1 MAGPDMNAQT
11 TRQGLQATGI
21 VKRYAGVP
29 ALRGVDVHVRP
40 GHVVGLVGHNGA
52 GKSTLMKSL
61 SGAIVPDSGSIV
73 VDGDEL
79 QFSGPAESLAAGV
92 STVYQELSLHSNL
105 TVVQNVFLGRE
116 ITTAGRLDMRTM
128 RREAEELVAEFELD
142 VDVMRP
148 LADYS
153 VAVRQLLEVA
163 VACGRHAKYLL
174 LDEPTTSLEGGQVDR
189 LLAQV
194 TRLANEG
201 MGIVLVDHKLDELY
215 QVAHEVVVLV
225 DGEVRIEG
233 PSAEVDR
240 DEIVRAIAG
249 DEAAEHLSHL
259 DTATADAV
267 PAQPQGEPALRVR
280 GLTTPALSDV
290 TLDAYPGRVLGI
302 YGLIGSGRTEFLRSL
317 VGLDGV
323 QRGSI
328 ELLGEP
334 YSPHSPADAQSRGLV
349 YLTEERKVD
358 GIVPGL
364 DSATNVALPFLR
376 RFSRWGVLN
385 REALTREAQDL
396 MDRFNVR
403 GDRSGPVA
411 SLSGG
416 NQQKVLFARAL
427 GQRPTVLLLD
437 EPTKGVDI
445 GVKGQIHRELR
456 MLAHEEGMTIIVVSS
471 EEEEVLDVAD
481 DVVTF
486 AAGVCTGERYA
497 RRDLTIASLR
507 EMAWR
512 HAA

>member
-1 MAGPDMNAQT
+1 MTGPDMDSKA
-11 TRQGLQATGI
+11 TRQGLHATGI
-21 VKRYAGVP
+21 VKLYAGVP

-40 GHVVGLVGHNGA
+40 GRVVGLVGHNGA

-61 SGAIVPDSGSIV
+61 SGAIVPDSGSIN
-73 VDGDEL
+73 VDGREL
-79 QFSGPAESLAAGV
+79 VFSGPAESLSAGV
-92 STVYQELSLHSNL
+92 STVYQELSLHANL
-105 TVVQNVFLGRE
+105 TVAQNVFLGRE
-116 ITTAGRLDMRTM
+116 LVTAGRLDTRAM
-128 RREAEELVAEFELD
+128 RREAEALVAEFELD
-142 VDVMRP
+142 VDVTRP
-148 LADYS
+148 LAEYS

-163 VACGRHAKYLL
+163 VACGRDAKYLL

-194 TRLANEG
+194 TRLASEG

-233 PSAEVDR
+233 PTDEVDR
-240 DEIVRAIAG
+240 EEIVRAIAG
-249 DEAAEHLSHL
+249 DEAAEHLAHI
-259 DTATADAV
+259 DAPLPTDV
-267 PAQPQGEPALRVR
+267 SSEPEGEASLRVT
-280 GLTTPALSDV
+280 GLATPALADV
-290 TLDAYPGRVLGI
+290 TIDAYPGRVLGI
-302 YGLIGSGRTEFLRSL
+302 YGLIGSGRTEFLRAL
-317 VGLDGV
+317 VGLDPV
-323 QRGSI
+323 QSGTI
-328 ELLGEP
+328 ELLGQP
-334 YSPHSPADAQSRGLV
+334 YAPRSPSDAQSHGLV

-364 DSATNVALPFLR
+364 DSATNVALPFLS
-376 RFSRWGVLN
+376 RFSRFGVLN
-385 REALTREAQDL
+385 RGAMAAEAEQL

-403 GDRSGPVA
+403 GDRTGAVS

-427 GQRPTVLLLD
+427 GQRPRVLLLD

-456 MLAHEEGMTIIVVSS
+456 RLAHDDGMTIIVVSS

-486 AAGVCTGERYA
+486 TAGTCTGERHA
-497 RRDLTIASLR
+497 RRELSVASLR

-512 HAA
+512 SAA